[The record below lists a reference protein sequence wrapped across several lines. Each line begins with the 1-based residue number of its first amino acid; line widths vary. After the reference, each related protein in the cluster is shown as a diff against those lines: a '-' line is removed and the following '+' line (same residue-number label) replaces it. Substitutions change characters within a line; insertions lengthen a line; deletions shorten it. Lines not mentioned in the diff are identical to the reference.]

1 MAYKISD
8 ACVNCGACEP
18 ECPSSAI
25 SEKDGKRAID
35 AAACVNCGTCAGV
48 CPAEAISEE

>member
-18 ECPSSAI
+18 ECPVSAI
-25 SEKDGKRAID
+25 SEQGNKRAID
-35 AAACVNCGTCAGV
+35 AGTCISCGTCAGV